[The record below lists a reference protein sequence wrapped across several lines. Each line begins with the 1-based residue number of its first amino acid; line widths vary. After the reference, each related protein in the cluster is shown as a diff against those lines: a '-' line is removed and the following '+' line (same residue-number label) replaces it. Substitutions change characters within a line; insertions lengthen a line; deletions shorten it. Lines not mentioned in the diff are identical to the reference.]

1 MWPHEEALADEPIV
15 VRGSS
20 IEEASR
26 TAQELIGR
34 EVKVVKADRIR
45 RGGIAGFFATDLGVE
60 VTVVPVGNVPSDPPT
75 VSFAE
80 AFERLMADA
89 STGDRHSGAAP
100 TMPTTSTTPTADEFF
115 VSLFDEVSTIPRAE
129 RVGVTVD
136 PADEPGIEPAVEPAV
151 EPGGMPTIESI
162 ATNAVRFDDERSR
175 IVAPDILRQLS
186 VPPTFVPP
194 AFVPPAVAP
203 AEATVEQLAPA
214 PAPAL
219 PAPEPRALVAT
230 VMAPPAT
237 LAVPAYAP
245 ATLNADHGRMARDV
259 AEAMISHLGDHGTVS
274 VSVRIALA
282 DGSELRA
289 DVRAGNRS

>member
-1 MWPHEEALADEPIV
+1 MWPHEEALTDEPIV

-89 STGDRHSGAAP
+89 STGDRHSGAASTMP
-100 TMPTTSTTPTADEFF
+100 TMPTADEPF

-136 PADEPGIEPAVEPAV
+136 PADEPGIEQAVEPAV

-162 ATNAVRFDDERSR
+162 ATNAVQFDDERSK

-203 AEATVEQLAPA
+203 AEATVEQLV

-259 AEAMISHLGDHGTVS
+259 AEAMISHLGEHGTVS

>member
-34 EVKVVKADRIR
+34 QVKVVKADRIR

-60 VTVVPVGNVPSDPPT
+60 VTVVPVGNVQNDPPA

-89 STGDRHSGAAP
+89 STGDRHSSAASLDQS
-100 TMPTTSTTPTADEFF
+100 TPTTSSTDEPF

-129 RVGVTVD
+129 RVGVSIESTDD
-136 PADEPGIEPAVEPAV
+136 PSVKAYVEPSDDAAVETYIDA
-151 EPGGMPTIESI
+151 
-162 ATNAVRFDDERSR
+162 A
-175 IVAPDILRQLS
+175 VAPDILRQLS
-186 VPPTFVPP
+186 VPPVFVPP
-194 AFVPPAVAP
+194 AFVPPASVA
-203 AEATVEQLAPA
+203 ATEALVEPLTPA
-214 PAPAL
+214 PSL
-219 PAPEPRALVAT
+219 PAPVPAALVAT
-230 VMAPPAT
+230 MLAPPA
-237 LAVPAYAP
+237 PQWHAP

-259 AEAMISHLGDHGTVS
+259 AEAMISHLGEHGTVS

-289 DVRAGNRS
+289 DARAGNRS